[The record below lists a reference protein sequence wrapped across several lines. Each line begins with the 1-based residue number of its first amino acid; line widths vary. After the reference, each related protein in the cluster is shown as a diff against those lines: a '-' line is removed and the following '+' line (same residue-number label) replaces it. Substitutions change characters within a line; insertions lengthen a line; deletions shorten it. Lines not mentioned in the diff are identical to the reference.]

1 MLLVPCGQRKWQIGK
16 VPQSVGKAFEVSMLA
31 LIPHCPMPHQRTV
44 PENNVYR
51 IGLNTLSSNTV
62 VKKISVARLVSI
74 STGEFFDIFSMFSC
88 LLMFFL
94 LFFYLS
100 AFLYTD
106 CFSCSF
112 AELQCFYSYM
122 FLSQNKWTYCSVNL
136 GMCTMKCIFGMMDSP
151 GYNCLNLV

>member
-51 IGLNTLSSNTV
+51 IGLNTVSSNTV
-62 VKKISVARLVSI
+62 VKKISVAQLVSI

-88 LLMFFL
+88 LLVYSFICRHSSIL
-94 LFFYLS
+94 IVSLVHLQNWSVSTLICSYLKTNGLTVVS
-100 AFLYTD
+100 ILA
-106 CFSCSF
+106 C
-112 AELQCFYSYM
+112 A
-122 FLSQNKWTYCSVNL
+122 
-136 GMCTMKCIFGMMDSP
+136 P
-151 GYNCLNLV
+151 